1 MARASRPS
9 VGKEA
14 LGADSPPGW
23 PVGAQQWDMRFVLV
37 SPTVLQVALH
47 RQMSLIEL
55 IVISGGDCLLPRKVA
70 GRCVTVVKVRAH
82 LVTTYEPPSVS
93 WAVS

>member
-1 MARASRPS
+1 MAAASRPS

-47 RQMSLIEL
+47 GWVSLMEL
-55 IVISGGDCLLPRKVA
+55 IVISGGDCLSARKVA
-70 GRCVTVVKVRAH
+70 GRCVTVIKSEH
-82 LVTTYEPPSVS
+82 T
-93 WAVS
+93 